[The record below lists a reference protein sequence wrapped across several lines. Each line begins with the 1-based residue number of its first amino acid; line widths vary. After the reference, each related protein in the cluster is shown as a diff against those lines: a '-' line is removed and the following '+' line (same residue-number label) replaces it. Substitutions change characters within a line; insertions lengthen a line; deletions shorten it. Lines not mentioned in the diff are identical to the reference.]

1 MDIILE
7 KLIEDSQALNP
18 KFNSQAFYLSNRES
32 FVDWMYE
39 LAEKLRVQAETF
51 HQSVNMFDAYLLRP
65 EISKHIG
72 KLQHFQGQ
80 TK

>member
-7 KLIEDSQALNP
+7 KLIEDSQALTP

-39 LAEKLRVQAETF
+39 LAEKLRV
-51 HQSVNMFDAYLLRP
+51 
-65 EISKHIG
+65 
-72 KLQHFQGQ
+72 
-80 TK
+80 

>member
-39 LAEKLRVQAETF
+39 LAEKLRV
-51 HQSVNMFDAYLLRP
+51 
-65 EISKHIG
+65 
-72 KLQHFQGQ
+72 
-80 TK
+80 